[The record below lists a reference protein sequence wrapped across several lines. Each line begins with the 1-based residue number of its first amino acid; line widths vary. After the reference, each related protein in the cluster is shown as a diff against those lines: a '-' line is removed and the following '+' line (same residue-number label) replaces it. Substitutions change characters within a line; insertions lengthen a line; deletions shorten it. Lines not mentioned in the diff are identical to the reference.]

1 MRMEVLNAKG
11 FIRDLLLFLMMKKN
25 DFTVVHMLPIYK
37 IVFSVKN
44 GEKKNKDKSQ
54 IVSEGPK

>member
-1 MRMEVLNAKG
+1 MRMEVFNAKG
-11 FIRDLLLFLMMKKN
+11 FIRDLLLFLMMENN
-25 DFTVVHMLPIYK
+25 DFTVVHMPPIYK